1 MESRKIVRMY
11 LFTQK
16 KRRCRPNSLVD
27 TAGEGEGWTRQ
38 ESSSDAY
45 TLSGVIDT
53 LSVTDTLSVKQIAGS
68 CGLTYGVQP
77 DAL

>member
-27 TAGEGEGWTRQ
+27 TAGEREGWTRQ

-53 LSVTDTLSVKQIAGS
+53 LSVKQIAGS